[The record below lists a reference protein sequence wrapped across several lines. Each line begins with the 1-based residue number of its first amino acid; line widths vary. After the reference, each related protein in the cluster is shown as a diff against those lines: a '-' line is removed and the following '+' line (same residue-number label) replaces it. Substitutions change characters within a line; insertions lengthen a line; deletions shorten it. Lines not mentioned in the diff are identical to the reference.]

1 LRPARFVFLRFFL
14 SFASRAV
21 CFSSFFLS
29 CVCFTGPDDVLRQRW
44 GRLKYFLK
52 KEIISSLYRAL
63 APHTGPALEVG
74 RLKYSFAPELGRMSA
89 VATFT
94 IAGRDV
100 LKF

>member
-1 LRPARFVFLRFFL
+1 
-14 SFASRAV
+14 
-21 CFSSFFLS
+21 
-29 CVCFTGPDDVLRQRW
+29 VCFTGPDDVLRQRW
-44 GRLKYFLK
+44 GRLKYFFK